1 MNRKIGIIVGVL
13 TILGIIW
20 SVGYF
25 IDCRYA
31 KAADQKTLER
41 RMDYKIEN
49 DHLIGMR
56 GQLFQLRREYP
67 LTVMAPAV
75 IDKEMKELEATIPM
89 QADKVKALEA
99 K

>member
-1 MNRKIGIIVGVL
+1 MNRKISIIVGIL
-13 TILGIIW
+13 AILGALW
-20 SVGYF
+20 GVGSSL
-25 IDCRYA
+25 DTRYA
-31 KAADQKTLER
+31 KAADQKALER

-56 GQLFQLRREYP
+56 AQLYQLRREYP
-67 LTVMAPAV
+67 PTVTAPAV
-75 IDKEMKELEATIPM
+75 VDKEMKELEATIPM